1 MRILGKTNIY
11 VNEIGCG
18 GIPIQHV
25 DQNVVNEMI
34 DEMIKQKINFI
45 DTARGYTVSEELL
58 GIALEGKREKFV
70 LATKSMS
77 RTYEGMKKDI
87 EISLKNLKTDYIDL
101 YQIHNVSLG
110 EDISGALMA
119 LEEAKKEEKI
129 RHIGVTSHS
138 VKCLDMLINNPI
150 FETIQYPY
158 NIVENQAEEL
168 FEKANKMNIGIIVMK
183 PLAGGAIDDAK
194 LAIKYILNNDNVSV
208 VIPGMESIKQI
219 QENNSVKKGVYTQEE
234 LNKIDLIK
242 NELNNDFCRRCGYCM
257 PCPKGINIPFS
268 FLVEGYFSRYNLK
281 EWAVSRYQSMK
292 VKPSACIEC
301 GICETKCPYNLP
313 IRRKLKEVVKV
324 LEGQNE

>member
-58 GIALEGKREKFV
+58 GIALEGKREKFI

-87 EISLKNLKTDYIDL
+87 ETSLKNLKTDYIDL

-119 LEEAKKEEKI
+119 LEEAKKEDKI

-194 LAIKYILNNDNVSV
+194 LAIKYILNLL
-208 VIPGMESIKQI
+208 
-219 QENNSVKKGVYTQEE
+219 Y
-234 LNKIDLIK
+234 
-242 NELNNDFCRRCGYCM
+242 
-257 PCPKGINIPFS
+257 
-268 FLVEGYFSRYNLK
+268 
-281 EWAVSRYQSMK
+281 
-292 VKPSACIEC
+292 
-301 GICETKCPYNLP
+301 
-313 IRRKLKEVVKV
+313 
-324 LEGQNE
+324 

>member
-119 LEEAKKEEKI
+119 LEEAKKEDKV

-324 LEGQNE
+324 LEEQNE

>member
-77 RTYEGMKKDI
+77 RTYEGMKQDI
-87 EISLKNLKTDYIDL
+87 ETSLKNLKTDYIDL

-119 LEEAKKEEKI
+119 LEEAKKEDKI

-168 FEKANKMNIGIIVMK
+168 FEKASKMNIGIIVMK

-301 GICETKCPYNLP
+301 GICETKCPYDLP

-324 LEGQNE
+324 LEEQNE

>member
-25 DQNVVNEMI
+25 DQNVVNEMV

-77 RTYEGMKKDI
+77 RTYEGMKQDI
-87 EISLKNLKTDYIDL
+87 ETSLKNLKTDYIDL

-119 LEEAKKEEKI
+119 LEEAKKEDKV

-168 FEKANKMNIGIIVMK
+168 LEKANKMNIGVIVMK

-301 GICETKCPYNLP
+301 GICETKCPYDLP

-324 LEGQNE
+324 LEEQNE

>member
-58 GIALEGKREKFV
+58 GIALEGKREKFI

-87 EISLKNLKTDYIDL
+87 ETSLKNLKTDYIDL

-119 LEEAKKEEKI
+119 LEEAKKEDKI

-219 QENNSVKKGVYTQEE
+219 QENNSVKKGAYTLEE

-324 LEGQNE
+324 LEEQNE

>member
-77 RTYEGMKKDI
+77 RTYEGMKQDI
-87 EISLKNLKTDYIDL
+87 ETSLKNLKTDYIDL

-119 LEEAKKEEKI
+119 LEEAKKEDKV

-324 LEGQNE
+324 LEE